1 MELVNLFR
9 AVMLYMS
16 NVKPESQSAE
26 NIGGFSES
34 GLTHPPSTLS
44 IINSLP
50 VDTDNAFSNDETE
63 YESYQTTKLVPYDYD
78 CAIPFLPSFVSGKFP
93 DDVEDDDEEES
104 YSDRSDGKERNSEET
119 NQKQTNSKKSDPK
132 QPNPKQSAPKQPD
145 SKHSHA
151 KTTFLIP
158 IHVVH
163 KLPDSELNT
172 LHRYF
177 SCYK

>member
-9 AVMLYMS
+9 ALMLYMS

-26 NIGGFSES
+26 NISELSES
-34 GLTHPPSTLS
+34 GLTHSPPTLS
-44 IINSLP
+44 INSLP
-50 VDTDNAFSNDETE
+50 VDTDNAFKNDETE
-63 YESYQTTKLVPYDYD
+63 YESYQTTALVPYDYD
-78 CAIPFLPSFVSGKFP
+78 CSIPFLPSFVSAKFP
-93 DDVEDDDEEES
+93 DDVDDDEEELN
-104 YSDRSDGKERNSEET
+104 SDRSGGNEQT
-119 NQKQTNSKKSDPK
+119 NLKQINSKKSDPK
-132 QPNPKQSAPKQPD
+132 QPNSEPSVPKPPD
-145 SKHSHA
+145 SIHPHA
-151 KTTFLIP
+151 KATFSIP